1 MYEDLNKKV
10 RYKNEKEIRIK
21 LAGINIEKG
30 KINSVKFNIRKKE
43 LSNKLET
50 ILRQKREIK
59 ELEIR
64 KKYQASN
71 NNPTP
76 AFYQAMAAHRKSK
89 MKI

>member
-43 LSNKLET
+43 LL
-50 ILRQKREIK
+50 Q
-59 ELEIR
+59 
-64 KKYQASN
+64 
-71 NNPTP
+71 
-76 AFYQAMAAHRKSK
+76 
-89 MKI
+89 